1 MKTTFPKRSDTF
13 DQNCKKE
20 IFIKRRE
27 PNQFHDWASRIS
39 LLNLQICAR
48 IPMQRTSEPVN
59 HASRMFWEKHGL
71 FNFWSPTGP
80 IELSKLKKRHIFAI
94 EKHLV

>member
-1 MKTTFPKRSDTF
+1 MKTIFQKRSDTF
-13 DQNCKKE
+13 DQIRKKE
-20 IFIKRRE
+20 IFIKRHERI
-27 PNQFHDWASRIS
+27 QFDDWASRIS
-39 LLNLQICAR
+39 LLNLQNFAR

-59 HASRMFWEKHGL
+59 HASRMFWEKHGV